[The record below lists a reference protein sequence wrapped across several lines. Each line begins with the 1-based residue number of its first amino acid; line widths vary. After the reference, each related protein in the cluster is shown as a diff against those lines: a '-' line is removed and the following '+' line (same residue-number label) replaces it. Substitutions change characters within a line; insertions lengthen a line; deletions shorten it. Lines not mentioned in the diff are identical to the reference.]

1 MKNATFFSSVNGK
14 YKIFSMANIL
24 LGCLSF
30 LGLFAIFGG
39 TAANKTE
46 IMISLLMFLVG
57 FVILIIRNKKHINFA
72 LSILICFIQIIFGM
86 VAVFFVIA
94 CAVFGISNN
103 KTENTQT
110 QTVYT
115 PSKNINA
122 AKKSWKND
130 MNNDELAKKYGYDNV
145 KSAINDSIDIHGNK
159 I

>member
-1 MKNATFFSSVNGK
+1 MKNATFFSNVNGK
-14 YKIFSMANIL
+14 YKIFSVANIL

-39 TAANKTE
+39 TADNKTE
-46 IMISLLMFLVG
+46 IMISLFMFLVG
-57 FVILIIRNKKHINFA
+57 FVLLIIRNKKHLNFA

-86 VAVFFVIA
+86 VAVFFVVA

-110 QTVYT
+110 VYT
-115 PSKNINA
+115 PSKNISA

-130 MNNDELAKKYGYDNV
+130 MHNDELAKKYGYDSV
-145 KSAINDSIDIHGNK
+145 KSAINDSIDVHGNK